1 VICPAY
7 NFSVA
12 TIQSAPPPPRSAP
25 PPRPTWRDRLDYF
38 WQRVTE
44 GMELEQ
50 LWSQFRAEAT
60 HAYRFYA
67 DEVEAKNIDRSQRHA
82 WWEIAKEFFWATL
95 TKLSPVRRLVLLVA
109 LVLLVIPSFSF
120 VSDRTR
126 VSFESYPVWG
136 GILLLVLLL
145 AEVSDRVTMKR
156 DLQIAR
162 EIQSWLVPAEAPRI
176 PGLDIAFVTRPANT
190 VAGDYYDAF
199 PLPDNGSG
207 RRVLVTVAD
216 VAGKSIP
223 AALLMATYQA
233 SLQTLSAIPCSLS
246 ELTAGMNRYASAHSS
261 GGRRFT
267 TAFLAEINTDTGA
280 MTFVNAGHNAPVL
293 RRANGSI
300 ERLQATGLPLGITA
314 EGGYECGSRQLA
326 RGDLLVIFTDGLV
339 EAVNVRGQEY
349 EEPRMLTM
357 LQGPPDSPAADVLKR
372 LMLDVDLFVGAARQH
387 DDITCLLVRIT

>member
-1 VICPAY
+1 
-7 NFSVA
+7 
-12 TIQSAPPPPRSAP
+12 
-25 PPRPTWRDRLDYF
+25 
-38 WQRVTE
+38 
-44 GMELEQ
+44 MELEQ

-67 DEVEAKNIDRSQRHA
+67 GEVEAKNIDRTQRHA

-95 TKLSPVRRLVLLVA
+95 MKLSPVRRLVLLVA
-109 LVLLVIPSFSF
+109 LVLMVISSFSF
-120 VSDRTR
+120 VSEKTR
-126 VSFESYPVWG
+126 VSFESYPEWG
-136 GILLLVLLL
+136 AILLLVLLL

-162 EIQSWLVPAEAPRI
+162 EIQSWLVPAEAPHI

-199 PLPDNGSG
+199 TLPDNGCG
-207 RRVLVTVAD
+207 QRVLVTVAD

-233 SLQTLSAIPCSLS
+233 SLQTLSAIPCTLP
-246 ELTAGMNRYASAHSS
+246 ELAAGMNRYASAHSS

-267 TAFLAEINTDTGA
+267 TAFLAEINVDTGA
-280 MTFVNAGHNAPVL
+280 MSFVNAGHNAPVL
-293 RRANGSI
+293 RRANGNI
-300 ERLQATGLPLGITA
+300 ERLPATGLPLGITA
-314 EGGYECGSRQLA
+314 ETSYECGSSQLG

-339 EAVNVRGQEY
+339 EAENLTRQEY
-349 EEPRMLTM
+349 GEPRMLTM
-357 LQGPPDSPAADVLKR
+357 LQGPTDSPAADVLKR